1 MQHAVL
7 FPTLYPQTQAQ
18 ARVPAGSGT
27 MQAHTCCPLPGHC
40 FVRAVK
46 CSSLNS
52 VCFYITGIVIG
63 HTAAAVLNDA
73 VYALANT

>member
-1 MQHAVL
+1 MSQREVALCRHTPVVL
-7 FPTLYPQTQAQ
+7 YL
-18 ARVPAGSGT
+18 VIV
-27 MQAHTCCPLPGHC
+27 L
-40 FVRAVK
+40 VRTVE

-52 VCFYITGIVIG
+52 VCFYITGIVNG